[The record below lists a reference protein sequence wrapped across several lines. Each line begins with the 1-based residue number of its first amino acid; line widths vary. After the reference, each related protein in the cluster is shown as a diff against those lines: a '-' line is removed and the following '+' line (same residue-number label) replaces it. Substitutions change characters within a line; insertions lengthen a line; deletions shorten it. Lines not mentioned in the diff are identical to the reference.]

1 IQISL
6 RGEFHARGAGRGRF
20 ARFAFGEEYALGMIS
35 VLLSTAPLLTVQSAV
50 RHVESKL
57 LFSPFAKLILH
68 VAAQRPRVSGDTS
81 EESREKQPQ
90 GGFRGTTMRRRRR
103 A

>member
-1 IQISL
+1 M
-6 RGEFHARGAGRGRF
+6 RAAP
-20 ARFAFGEEYALGMIS
+20 AAAALPASRSVRNTRSGMIS

-81 EESREKQPQ
+81 DQKP
-90 GGFRGTTMRRRRR
+90 
-103 A
+103 